1 MKIDLSFKVDKTAL
15 EEIFGSLAK
24 ANMDLEKQ
32 GHVGTHFD
40 VMNKEFSIDNAI
52 TRGIVFDISH
62 IKTGEVKVKD
72 LDLSNVEKGDF
83 VMFYS
88 GILKQLR
95 YGSKEYFSTNI
106 ELSDELI
113 DYLIDKQVNFIGIDM
128 NGAQKPANH
137 RRIDQHC
144 ADRGVF
150 IIENLDNLDI
160 VLEKASD
167 KSFTVYTFPVNMSGF
182 SGLPCRVISE
192 I

>member
-1 MKIDLSFKVDKTAL
+1 MKIDLSFKLDKKAL
-15 EEIFGSLAK
+15 EETLGSLAQV
-24 ANMDLEKQ
+24 NMNLEKQ

-40 VMNKEFSIDNAI
+40 IMNKEFSIDNVI
-52 TRGIVFDISH
+52 TKGRVFDISH
-62 IKTGEVKVKD
+62 IKTEEVKLKD
-72 LDLSNVEKGDF
+72 LDLSSVEKGDF
-83 VMFYS
+83 IMFHS
-88 GILKQLR
+88 GILKRLK

-106 ELSDELI
+106 ELSDEVI
-113 DYLIDKQVNFIGIDM
+113 DYLIDKEVNFIGIDM

-137 RRIDQHC
+137 QRIDQHC

-150 IIENLDNLDI
+150 IIENLDNLDL

-182 SGLPCRVISE
+182 SGLPCRVIAQ

>member
-1 MKIDLSFKVDKTAL
+1 MKIDLSFKVDKKVL
-15 EEIFGSLAK
+15 EEISDSLAQVSL
-24 ANMDLEKQ
+24 DLEKQ

-40 VMNKEFSIDNAI
+40 VMDKEFSIENII
-52 TRGIVFDISH
+52 TRGRIFDISH
-62 IKTGEVKVKD
+62 IKTGEVKLQD

-88 GILKQLR
+88 GILKKLG
-95 YGSKEYFSTNI
+95 YGTKEYFSTNI

-113 DYLIDKQVNFIGIDM
+113 DALINREVNFIGIDM
-128 NGAQKPANH
+128 NGAQKPVNH
-137 RRIDQHC
+137 LCIDKYC

-150 IIENLDNLDI
+150 IIENLDNLDLL
-160 VLEKASD
+160 LEKVAD

-182 SGLPCRVISE
+182 SGLPCRVIAE

>member
-1 MKIDLSFKVDKTAL
+1 MRIDLSFKVDKQAL
-15 EEIFGSLAK
+15 GEILGSLAQ
-24 ANMDLEKQ
+24 ADMNLEKQ

-40 VMNKEFSIDNAI
+40 VMNKEFSIENII
-52 TRGIVFDISH
+52 TRGRIFDISH

-72 LDLSNVEKGDF
+72 LDLSSVEKGDF

-88 GILKQLR
+88 GILKQLG

-113 DYLIDKQVNFIGIDM
+113 DCLIDKEVNFIGIDM

-137 RRIDQHC
+137 LHIDQYC
-144 ADRGVF
+144 AYRGVF
-150 IIENLDNLDI
+150 IIENLDNLDL
-160 VLEKASD
+160 VLKKGSD
-167 KSFTVYTFPVNMSGF
+167 KPFTVYTFPVNMAGF
-182 SGLPCRVISE
+182 SGLPCRVIAE